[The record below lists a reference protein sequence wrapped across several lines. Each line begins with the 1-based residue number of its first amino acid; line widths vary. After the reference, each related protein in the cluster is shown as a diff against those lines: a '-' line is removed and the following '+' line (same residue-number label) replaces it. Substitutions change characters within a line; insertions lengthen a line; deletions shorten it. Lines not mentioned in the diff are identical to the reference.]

1 MNWLRQRF
9 GERPRRPRIGMAFG
23 DRGRRAAQ
31 ACEIK
36 LVQQRGIERDQLL
49 ALEPIDY
56 VAGRIL
62 EIERLKLFRDGVE
75 PPQGT
80 AVVVL
85 VVALDQLDR

>member
-1 MNWLRQRF
+1 
-9 GERPRRPRIGMAFG
+9 MAFG
-23 DRGRRAAQ
+23 DRGRRATQ

-62 EIERLKLFRDGVE
+62 EIERLQLFRDGVE
-75 PPQGT
+75 APQGT